1 MAMRPPVREIS
12 ELQGVIGGEVDY
24 LEMRAGKRVK

>member
-1 MAMRPPVREIS
+1 MAMRPPVREIFES
-12 ELQGVIGGEVDY
+12 RGAIGDKVDY